1 MSNVQIALSIE
12 EYNAMVGKIE
22 ELTKEVEFY
31 EDTVNVLL
39 EDIED
44 YKKELKSYMKQ
55 YSCKDEKA
63 LKKLFSEQYGADV
76 EDTIK
81 EDILFNNVRDYIVKN
96 VKESQNRMEVMY
108 E

>member
-39 EDIED
+39 ADIED
-44 YKKELKSYMKQ
+44 YKKELMGSERYARATEL
-55 YSCKDEKA
+55 SDEAIELMRKVINGERPQSRIID
-63 LKKLFSEQYGADV
+63 LRKKV
-76 EDTIK
+76 EG
-81 EDILFNNVRDYIVKN
+81 
-96 VKESQNRMEVMY
+96 
-108 E
+108 

>member
-39 EDIED
+39 ADIED
-44 YKKELKSYMKQ
+44 YKKELMGPEKYDLFMELS
-55 YSCKDEKA
+55 DEAKEMINRP
-63 LKKLFSEQYGADV
+63 KPKTKLIDLRTGKVV
-76 EDTIK
+76 E
-81 EDILFNNVRDYIVKN
+81 E
-96 VKESQNRMEVMY
+96 
-108 E
+108 

>member
-1 MSNVQIALSIE
+1 MSNVQTALPIE

-44 YKKELKSYMKQ
+44 YKKELMGSERYARATELSDEDKEKIEKLIRGERPKS
-55 YSCKDEKA
+55 
-63 LKKLFSEQYGADV
+63 KLIYLRTQKVV
-76 EDTIK
+76 E
-81 EDILFNNVRDYIVKN
+81 E
-96 VKESQNRMEVMY
+96 
-108 E
+108 